1 MIVTVD
7 HVADFYNRYPGET
20 VTFLTR
26 VTAWDDLSGFTLR
39 VSLPPELTLS
49 NYRQPPGHSSPEFE
63 VGEQTNY
70 LVWWVEGKISPG
82 DSYEYRTEAQIA
94 PLRQNMLLASR
105 ARVTAGLG
113 RRAEAA
119 EEVVTI
125 AVAAK
130 GRYLKYLPA
139 LYDDNDL
146 MARFLMLFESFWKPV
161 EGQIQDG
168 WLYFDP
174 KMTTPDFLPW
184 LAALIG
190 LTLDQRW
197 PEPRQRTLLCAAA
210 SLYRRR
216 GTRRGLQEF
225 LEIFTGRPVK
235 IVENRAE
242 NFQLAPKARL
252 GSTIALGR
260 QNEPHTFTVFVSLPP
275 LQGDTKRER
284 ARQETQYR
292 QVIEAI
298 IEAEKPA
305 QTRYTLHIQVEEK

>member
-1 MIVTVD
+1 
-7 HVADFYNRYPGET
+7 

-26 VTAWDDLSGFTLR
+26 VTAWDNISGFTLR

-49 NYRQPPGHSSPEFE
+49 NYHQPPGHNSPEFE
-63 VGEQTNY
+63 VGGQTHY
-70 LVWWVEGKISPG
+70 LVWQVEEKISPG
-82 DSYEYRTEAQIA
+82 ASYEYRTEAQIA
-94 PLRQNMLLASR
+94 PLNQDTLLASR

-113 RRAEAA
+113 RRAEAT
-119 EEVVTI
+119 EEIVTI

-139 LYDDNDL
+139 LYEDNDL
-146 MARFLMLFESFWKPV
+146 MARFLMLFESFWKPI

-174 KMTTPDFLPW
+174 KMTTSDFLPW

-190 LTLDQRW
+190 LTLDERW
-197 PEPRQRTLLCAAA
+197 PEPRQRVLLCAAA

-225 LEIFTGRPVK
+225 LEIYTGRPVK
-235 IVENRAE
+235 FVENRAE
-242 NFQLAPKARL
+242 NFHLAQKARL

-260 QNEPHTFTVFVSLPP
+260 KNEPHTFTVFVSLPP
-275 LQGDTKRER
+275 LQGGTKMDR
-284 ARQETQYR
+284 AHQETQYR
-292 QVIEAI
+292 RIIESI

-305 QTRYTLHIQVEEK
+305 QTSYTLHIEVEEK